1 MYRLRLG
8 TRLPG
13 DRMHLGIQMRNRMGH
28 RRLPFPCEGAHAS
41 AHRHCATV
49 GFFVRALAQPVSATS
64 ATVVP
69 RARAGASGG
78 AAGARHAPKGAQGP
92 LAADAMTSEDR
103 RRQRKER
110 QQRKE
115 REKDRTPDPWMDG
128 FGVGAGRK
136 ELNRLMVLYGREK
149 QVRDKAPVKAARVP
163 CAPAGH
169 SKMVNLSK
177 IERIVAKLPW
187 ERRADEVGMV
197 QREISSLEVYRNLR
211 VSAAA
216 ELDICRIVTL
226 REVEPNEYVL
236 RQGDVGD
243 SFNVSPSPTPQ
254 VCGLTVESPRHL
266 LEDARAKHVPTPLL
280 TLAGAFACA
289 DHHRGHS

>member
-1 MYRLRLG
+1 VALRNCGQATVASLHQ
-8 TRLPG
+8 R
-13 DRMHLGIQMRNRMGH
+13 QH
-28 RRLPFPCEGAHAS
+28 RRAS
-41 AHRHCATV
+41 CW
-49 GFFVRALAQPVSATS
+49 
-64 ATVVP
+64 
-69 RARAGASGG
+69 
-78 AAGARHAPKGAQGP
+78 AAGARRAPKGAQGCP
-92 LAADAMTSEDR
+92 AADAMASADR

-136 ELNRLMVLYGREK
+136 ELNRLMVLYGRGK
-149 QVRDKAPVKAARVP
+149 QVGEKATREPS
-163 CAPAGH
+163 APTGH